1 MGVAVVNFGEQV
13 AAGLAELRIHAESR
27 MRGTCTI
34 ERPAGDAV
42 TDDDGVVTR
51 GFGEVYAGKCY
62 TRYPGLAQEANR
74 EAGGTTITESRIV
87 VRIPFGPICKPGD
100 RVTITA
106 DLDNPQLAGAVY
118 RVESIDDQSQA
129 TAQRLLCSDLQSGGQ

>member
-1 MGVAVVNFGEQV
+1 MNFGSALAV
-13 AAGLAELRIHAESR
+13 GLAELRVHAESR
-27 MRGTCTI
+27 MRGTCVI
-34 ERPAGDAV
+34 ERPAGTT
-42 TDDDGVVTR
+42 TDDDGVVTAT
-51 GFGEVYAGKCY
+51 FETVYEGKCY

-74 EAGGTTITESRIV
+74 EVGGATVVESRIV
-87 VRIPFGPICKPGD
+87 VRIPFGTIHRPGD

-129 TAQRLLCSDLQSGGQ
+129 TAQRLLCSMPQSGAIG

>member
-1 MGVAVVNFGEQV
+1 MTFGTDL
-13 AAGLAELRIHAESR
+13 AAGLAELRGHAESR

-34 ERPAGDAV
+34 GRPSGTTTDA
-42 TDDDGVVTR
+42 DGVVAANFAT
-51 GFGEVYAGKCY
+51 VYSGKCY

-74 EAGGTTITESRIV
+74 EVAGATVIESRIV
-87 VRIPFGPICKPGD
+87 VRIPFGTIHKPGD

-129 TAQRLLCSDLQSGGQ
+129 TAQRLLCSEVQSGVIG

>member
-1 MGVAVVNFGEQV
+1 VSFGDTI
-13 AAGLAELRIHAESR
+13 ARELEFLRKQAESR
-27 MRGTCTI
+27 MRGACMIDRATG
-34 ERPAGDAV
+34 EPS

-51 GFGEVYAGKCY
+51 AFEDVYVGKCY

-74 EAGGTTITESRIV
+74 EAAGATITESRIV
-87 VRIPFGPICKPGD
+87 VRIPFGPVCKPGD

-129 TAQRLLCSDLQSGGQ
+129 TAQRLLCSDLQSGA